1 MELKIIFMK
10 IDQKFFGGFFLK
22 KVYRPLIAKK
32 SLHFDKLRLS
42 SSITFQYKKNDNSI
56 LNSLCDKY
64 GSDKGETKPT
74 NNPYPWNSHNYAD
87 FYALAFGLRRS
98 DVQLVI
104 ECGLGTNNP
113 NLVSTMG
120 VDGQPG
126 ASLRVWRD
134 FFPKAQ
140 IIGCDIDS
148 QILFKEERI
157 ITFHCDQT
165 SPESILKFCDSAKI
179 LEKSVDVI
187 IDDGLHEYLAG
198 CCFFEKLISKLRTDG
213 IYIIEDVS
221 HSDMIKYK
229 KYFSKLEHL
238 YETRFV
244 YLSSPIRLYGDN
256 NNLISITKKI

>member
-1 MELKIIFMK
+1 MK

-157 ITFHCDQT
+157 TTFHCDQT